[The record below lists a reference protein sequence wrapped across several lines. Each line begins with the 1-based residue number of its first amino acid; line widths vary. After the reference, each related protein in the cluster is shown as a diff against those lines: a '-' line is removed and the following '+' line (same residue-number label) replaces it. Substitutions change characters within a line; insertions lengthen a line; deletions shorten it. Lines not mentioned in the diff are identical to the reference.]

1 MLHGA
6 MVTVF
11 GRTMIASAKKAL
23 LAVEGTQHQPARIVH
38 KDMVR
43 HGVMETVLGPM
54 MTVSE
59 QKVVT
64 LDNILDFTFVILIK

>member
-11 GRTMIASAKKAL
+11 GRTMIASAKKRA
-23 LAVEGTQHQPARIVH
+23 LAVEHTQHQPARIVH

-43 HGVMETVLGPM
+43 HGVMETVHGPM
-54 MTVSE
+54 MSASE
-59 QKVVT
+59 
-64 LDNILDFTFVILIK
+64 